1 MSESPADPEGEE
13 QDLFAPLDAETE
25 EMISE
30 MAELRNLS
38 REEYLRKLI
47 IRDLADARQERV
59 IKLRGK
65 RAK

>member
-1 MSESPADPEGEE
+1 
-13 QDLFAPLDAETE
+13 
-25 EMISE
+25 
-30 MAELRNLS
+30 LRNLS